1 MKNILFKIL
10 CISSFVLS
18 SCDDY
23 LDIEPVGQ
31 VIPKTVQDFRSFL
44 TAAYSIT
51 KEHKVLTAY
60 RADELDLISDG
71 LGVEQYEDLF
81 IWNDEAPNPLTRSYP
96 YATFYNTI
104 FYANHIIN
112 SKSSIEG
119 EVEEINQLVGE
130 AYALRALQYFEL
142 VNLYAKPYH
151 KNTATTDAGVPITT
165 EYDSEKEYTRQSV
178 QEVYNLILN
187 DLLQAESLITI
198 EKQEL
203 GYNYRFSLIAVKAFK
218 ARVYLYQQEWQ
229 QAIDASNQ
237 ALSINNQ
244 LQNLNA
250 DTSILPSEYNS
261 VESILAL
268 EKVASFDLVTYSN
281 IATNL
286 IAAYQ
291 TEEDLRLQ
299 LYYNQST
306 DGNYRS
312 VKSAETK
319 FKVSFRTAELYLI
332 NAEALAHL
340 GQDNLAK
347 QTLIEFAENRYTTD
361 GWKAYTTKVNGLSS
375 DDLLTEILEER
386 RRELAIEGHRWS
398 DLRRTTQPA
407 LSKTYNS
414 VSYQLKENDER
425 YVIPFPNDAVINN
438 PNL

>member
-1 MKNILFKIL
+1 M
-10 CISSFVLS
+10 
-18 SCDDY
+18 
-23 LDIEPVGQ
+23 
-31 VIPKTVQDFRSFL
+31 
-44 TAAYSIT
+44 
-51 KEHKVLTAY
+51 
-60 RADELDLISDG
+60 
-71 LGVEQYEDLF
+71 
-81 IWNDEAPNPLTRSYP
+81 
-96 YATFYNTI
+96 
-104 FYANHIIN
+104 
-112 SKSSIEG
+112 
-119 EVEEINQLVGE
+119 
-130 AYALRALQYFEL
+130 
-142 VNLYAKPYH
+142 
-151 KNTATTDAGVPITT
+151 
-165 EYDSEKEYTRQSV
+165 
-178 QEVYNLILN
+178 
-187 DLLQAESLITI
+187 
-198 EKQEL
+198 
-203 GYNYRFSLIAVKAFK
+203 
-218 ARVYLYQQEWQ
+218 YQQEWQ

-237 ALSINNQ
+237 ALSINSQ